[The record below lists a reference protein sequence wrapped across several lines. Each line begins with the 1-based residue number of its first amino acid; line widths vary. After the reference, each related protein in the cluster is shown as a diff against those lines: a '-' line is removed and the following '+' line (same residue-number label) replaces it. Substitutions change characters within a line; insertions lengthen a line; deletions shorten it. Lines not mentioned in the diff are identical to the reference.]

1 VTGSDAG
8 VGTLA
13 EPYATPQT
21 LLNSLAPGQ
30 TGCLRAGTYTFS
42 QTDFIIP
49 DVTLMPYDGET
60 VTLKGSIKVK
70 PAGHHSTIQG
80 LKLNGAGGT
89 SNIGPRIYA
98 DGTVLRDNEI
108 TNDHTSIC
116 VQVSSWYDDPAPEG
130 VVIERN
136 RIHDCGELP
145 STNKDHGV
153 YLSEARDVIVR
164 DNWIYDNVDRGIQ
177 QYPAVDGAQITG
189 NVIFNNGQGI
199 NYSGGSNQIVEGNII
214 ANSNLRWNVYAGS
227 TGTPDEGVLRN
238 NCVYATKSGYTT
250 NGGIESSSVFSE
262 LDNLVAAPNFSNPA
276 GGDFDVDAGDACLAK
291 YTGTMS
297 LPASPPPPPP
307 RTLTVQLQGLGAGT
321 VTGPGISCPGDC
333 TETYTEGQQVT
344 LAASPSAGSSF
355 AGWGGDCSGTGGC
368 QLTMDADKQASASF
382 DPPPPRTLTVQLQG
396 LGAGTV
402 TGPGI
407 SCPGDCTETY
417 TEGQQVTLAASP
429 SAGSSFAGWGG
440 DCSGTGGC
448 QLTMDADKQA
458 SASFALLPPPP
469 TGPYTL
475 RPNVSLASGWRVIG
489 ATSAWAALD
498 DNVLQPTVPAATDYI
513 EPSAKGQVTTV
524 GFETRALNGAPKSAV
539 IWYYAKT
546 YNSGT
551 KLQLDA
557 RWAGTTRATYTLP
570 AGKAYAWRYLVVVPP
585 NQAALD
591 DLNLR
596 LTALGG
602 RYVVVNA
609 AYVSLY
615 V

>member
-1 VTGSDAG
+1 MCDKFAAVTGSDAG

-13 EPYATPQT
+13 EPYATPQV

-30 TGCLRAGTYTFS
+30 TGCLRAGTYIFS
-42 QTDFIIP
+42 QTDVITP
-49 DVTLMPYDGET
+49 NVTLAPYGGEA

-80 LKLNGAGGT
+80 MKLNGAGGT

-108 TNDHTSIC
+108 TNAHTSIC
-116 VQVSSWYDDPAPEG
+116 VQVGSWYDDPAPQG
-130 VVIERN
+130 VVIEHN

-145 STNKDHGV
+145 STNKDHGI
-153 YLSEARDVIVR
+153 YLSEARDAIVR

-177 QYPAVDGAQITG
+177 QYPAVHGAQITG
-189 NVIFNNGQGI
+189 NVIFNNGQGV

-227 TGTPDEGVLRN
+227 TGTPGEGVLRN

-250 NGGIESSSVFSE
+250 NGGIQSSNVFSE
-262 LDNLVAAPNFSNPA
+262 VDNLIAAPTFADPSA
-276 GGDFDVDAGDACLAK
+276 GDFHLGVGDACLAK

-297 LPASPPPPPP
+297 LPAGVLSTPQ
-307 RTLTVQLQGLGAGT
+307 RTLTVGLQGLGTGT

-333 TETYTEGQQVT
+333 TETYNDGQQVT
-344 LAASPSAGSSF
+344 LAASPAAGSSF
-355 AGWGGDCSGTGGC
+355 AGWGGACSG
-368 QLTMDADKQASASF
+368 S
-382 DPPPPRTLTVQLQG
+382 
-396 LGAGTV
+396 
-402 TGPGI
+402 
-407 SCPGDCTETY
+407 
-417 TEGQQVTLAASP
+417 
-429 SAGSSFAGWGG
+429 
-440 DCSGTGGC
+440 GGC

-458 SASFALLPPPP
+458 SASFALPPPP
-469 TGPYTL
+469 TNPYPL
-475 RPNVSLASGWRVIG
+475 RPNVNLASGWRVIG

-498 DNVLQPTVPAATDYI
+498 DNVLQPTAPASTDYI
-513 EPSAKGQVTTV
+513 EPTAKGQVTTV
-524 GFETRALNGAPKSAV
+524 GFETRALTAATKSAV
-539 IWYYAKT
+539 VWYYAKT
-546 YNSGT
+546 YNTGT
-551 KLQLDA
+551 KLQLDI
-557 RWAGTTRATYTLP
+557 RWGGTTRATYTLA
-570 AGKAYAWRYLVVVPP
+570 AGKTYAWRYMVVAPP

-602 RYVVVNA
+602 RYVAVNA
-609 AYVSLY
+609 VYVSLY

>member
-1 VTGSDAG
+1 MVLSEGSSGGRRFSTKVKHGVGLVLLCAIPGIAQVAAAQDPQGQGTCDRFAAVTGSDAG

-382 DPPPPRTLTVQLQG
+382 
-396 LGAGTV
+396 
-402 TGPGI
+402 
-407 SCPGDCTETY
+407 
-417 TEGQQVTLAASP
+417 
-429 SAGSSFAGWGG
+429 
-440 DCSGTGGC
+440 
-448 QLTMDADKQA
+448 
-458 SASFALLPPPP
+458 ALLPPPP